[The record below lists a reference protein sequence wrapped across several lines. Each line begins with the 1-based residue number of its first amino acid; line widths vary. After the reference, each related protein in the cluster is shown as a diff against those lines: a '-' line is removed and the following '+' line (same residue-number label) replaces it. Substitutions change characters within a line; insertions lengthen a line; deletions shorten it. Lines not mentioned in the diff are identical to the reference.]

1 MSLPSTAPPS
11 GPSNAPPAAVCAPR
25 SARPVLAMFP
35 GQGSQRAGMARD
47 LVRFHDAIAVPLLER
62 AGRTLGLPLAE
73 ICTTGTAEE
82 LAATD
87 ITQPAL
93 VATSLVVYEVLR
105 REGRFAPGAVT
116 GHSLG
121 EYTALVAAGVLDP
134 LDALRLVR
142 VRGRLMAGVSERTA
156 GGMAAVIGL
165 AAAQVEAACRD
176 ASRHGLVEVANYN
189 ERGQTVVSGEAPA
202 VAAAC
207 ELARARGAER
217 TVPLPVGAP
226 FHCSLMAGL
235 EAEFGTELSR
245 YRFTDP
251 HTPVLSS
258 VTGEWVRSGEH
269 ARELLRRQLAS
280 PVRWVDVLSA
290 ARSAGFADFVEVGP
304 GRVLSA
310 FARHTVPGATVRS
323 TNDVRR
329 IAALIDESSHREKD
343 NS

>member
-1 MSLPSTAPPS
+1 MKLPSTAPP
-11 GPSNAPPAAVCAPR
+11 AAAR
-25 SARPVLAMFP
+25 TTRAFRPVLAMFP
-35 GQGSQRAGMARD
+35 GQGSQRPGMARD
-47 LVRFHDAIAVPLLER
+47 LVRHHGSVAVPLLER
-62 AGRTLGLPLAE
+62 AERALGLPLTE
-73 ICTTGTAEE
+73 ICTSGTAEE

-87 ITQPAL
+87 VTQPAL

-105 REGRFAPGAVT
+105 HEGGFAPGAVT

-121 EYTALVAAGVLDP
+121 EYPALVAAGVLDP
-134 LDALRLVR
+134 LDALRLVQ
-142 VRGRLMAGVSERTA
+142 VRGRLMAGVCERTP

-165 AAAQVEAACRD
+165 DAAKVEAACRD
-176 ASRHGLVEVANYN
+176 ASAHGLVEVANYN

-217 TVPLPVGAP
+217 TVALPVGAP

-235 EAEFGTELSR
+235 EDEFAAELSR
-245 YRFTDP
+245 FRFSDP

-258 VTGEWVRSGEH
+258 VTGEWIGSGEH

-280 PVRWVDVLSA
+280 PVRWVDVLHT
-290 ARSAGFADFVEVGP
+290 ARADGFTDFVEVGP

-310 FARHTVPGATVRS
+310 LTRRTLPEATVRS
-323 TNDVRR
+323 TNDARR
-329 IAALIDESSHREKD
+329 VAALIDETSHREKD
-343 NS
+343 IR